1 MSAKGLMSIPL
12 LIVVSIIGYILSLYI
27 TVSYMIQDVEPPKP
41 VRAAGMAEAAFGTM
55 TWGLLWFCDNN
66 VLTILVSLL
75 GLFWI
80 GVAVSL
86 YKASKVGRTIC
97 LVLSIL
103 RIPTVIGALFSLF
116 SVYKLYFTR
125 ESNDFFNRIGQKGG
139 EHSNSSD
146 SAVPSRQEKE

>member
-1 MSAKGLMSIPL
+1 MKDLMSIPL
-12 LIVVSIIGYILSLYI
+12 LIIVSIIGYILSLYI
-27 TVSYMIQDVEPPKP
+27 TVRYMIQDVEPPKA

-55 TWGLLWFCDNN
+55 TWGLVRFCDNN
-66 VLTILVSLL
+66 VLIILVFLF
-75 GLFWI
+75 GIFWI

-103 RIPTVIGALFSLF
+103 RIPTVIGILFSVF
-116 SVYKLYFTR
+116 SVYKLYFTQ

-139 EHSNSSD
+139 EHSNSND
-146 SAVPSRQEKE
+146 SAVPSREDKN

>member
-1 MSAKGLMSIPL
+1 VKDLMSIPL
-12 LIVVSIIGYILSLYI
+12 LIIVSIIGYVLSLYI
-27 TVSYMIQDVEPPKP
+27 TVRYMIQDVEPPKA

-55 TWGLLWFCDNN
+55 IWGTSYIYDGKVF
-66 VLTILVSLL
+66 TILVFLL
-75 GLFWI
+75 GIFWI

-103 RIPTVIGALFSLF
+103 RIPTVIGILFSLF
-116 SVYKLYFTR
+116 SVYKLYFTQ